1 METTNFRRMIFTVN
15 NDSHQQWIP
24 RSSAIKKKKENKIQS
39 ERENERECDRRENYF
54 LHTFRRR
61 KSNIKKKNL
70 VIALCSANKKRLI
83 NKIETHVKLTD
94 CANITGVWANK
105 LLSCTNRAESFYHDK
120 WLLIYIENLRL
131 INKVYAAARCV
142 SLKFYCYFTLV

>member
-1 METTNFRRMIFTVN
+1 MIFTVN

-94 CANITGVWANK
+94 CANITGV
-105 LLSCTNRAESFYHDK
+105 
-120 WLLIYIENLRL
+120 
-131 INKVYAAARCV
+131 
-142 SLKFYCYFTLV
+142 